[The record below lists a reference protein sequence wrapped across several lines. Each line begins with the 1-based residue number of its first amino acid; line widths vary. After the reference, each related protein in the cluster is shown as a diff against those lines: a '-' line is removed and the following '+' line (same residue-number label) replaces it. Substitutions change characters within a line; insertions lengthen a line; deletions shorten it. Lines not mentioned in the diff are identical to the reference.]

1 MSAFGRRL
9 YERAFADD
17 VFTRA
22 AALAYYYFF
31 ALFPALLFLTAL
43 LGLLPVPGLMDRLLA
58 DLARVLPG
66 ESAALVTRT
75 LAQTLAGASTR
86 LLSLGVIGAL
96 WGASAGMLSVMDA
109 LNVAQR
115 ITDPRAW
122 WTRRLVAVLLTLGLA
137 LFTLIALILVIF
149 GERIGEMVAAAVG
162 LGPAFTL
169 AWTALQWPVV
179 IACLLLGLLLVYH
192 VAPGARRPLG
202 RLAPGA
208 VCAMVSW
215 LAVSF
220 GFRVYVSHVRSYD
233 ATYGSIGGVILLM
246 LWFYLSSLTLLIGAE
261 INALIEDASSEGGS
275 ALLPNV
281 PP

>member
-1 MSAFGRRL
+1 VRAFGHRL
-9 YERAFADD
+9 WARVFTDD

-43 LGLLPVPGLMDRLLA
+43 VGLLPVPGLMDRLLA

-162 LGPAFTL
+162 LGLAFTL

-192 VAPGARRPLG
+192 VAPAARRPLG
-202 RLAPGA
+202 WLAPGA

-261 INALIEDASSEGGS
+261 INALIEDAAVERGS
-275 ALLPNV
+275 LA
-281 PP
+281 